1 MFSLEAMLTVPLSLT
16 VFIQG
21 IVYLNPIVN
30 EIETQTIIVAEE
42 RIIKEKNQH
51 LYFVNLESAITNLE
65 VNPQKSQEIISLAHD
80 LANLF
85 LQEDN

>member
-51 LYFVNLESAITNLE
+51 LYSINLESAITNLE